1 MPFLILYLEVDI
13 EENSSIALSFS
24 PSSKYLA
31 NFVSQ
36 KLKQPFSCIV
46 LQNLNRKHSATSS
59 Y

>member
-36 KLKQPFSCIV
+36 KLKQPFF
-46 LQNLNRKHSATSS
+46 LHSAAESE
-59 Y
+59 